1 MKNVLPVSKVKM
13 LEVQTSSHGT
23 RSVSFMHRLPIPIKS
38 EALFSLIF
46 RSYLT
51 EFNAVLVSYTIPIF
65 ETRL

>member
-23 RSVSFMHRLPIPIKS
+23 RSVSKWNIVF
-38 EALFSLIF
+38 LIF

-51 EFNAVLVSYTIPIF
+51 EFNAVLVIYYTIPV
-65 ETRL
+65 L